1 MLYLVSDS
9 HIDEDVRLCEY
20 EDDICFVVNA
30 DNDQELIN
38 AIATAIE
45 RKCGEDDYGETIL
58 DDYDGSTW
66 QVRELGENFKVELE
80 ITRKI
85 GGKRL

>member
-9 HIDEDVRLCEY
+9 RIDKDVRLGEY
-20 EDDICFVVNA
+20 EDDIYFVVDA

-45 RKCGEDDYGETIL
+45 RKCDEDDYDETTL

-66 QVRELGENFKVELE
+66 QVRELGEPFKVELS
-80 ITRKI
+80 ISRKI

>member
-9 HIDEDVRLCEY
+9 RIDKDVRLGEY
-20 EDDICFVVNA
+20 DICFVVNA

-38 AIATAIE
+38 AIAEAIDD
-45 RKCGEDDYGETIL
+45 KCYKDAYSDVTL

-66 QVRELGENFKVELE
+66 QVRELGEPFKVELS
-80 ITRKI
+80 ISRKI
-85 GGKRL
+85 SGKRL